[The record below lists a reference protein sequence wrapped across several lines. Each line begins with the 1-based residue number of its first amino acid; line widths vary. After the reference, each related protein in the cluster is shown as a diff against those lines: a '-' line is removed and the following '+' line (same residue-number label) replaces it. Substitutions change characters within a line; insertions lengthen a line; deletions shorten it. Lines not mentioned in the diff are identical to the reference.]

1 MKIAVIVTAVSI
13 FVIALIVHAMS
24 MMFTPKIKVYRDGN
38 YECVTLQGVGG
49 ASCYRIN

>member
-1 MKIAVIVTAVSI
+1 MKITIIVAVAI
-13 FVIALIVHAMS
+13 FIMAILIHAMN
-24 MMFTPKIKVYRDGN
+24 MLFTPKIKVYRDGN